1 MQTFP
6 CISKKWEKKYKILS
20 NRVSEWGVN
29 YSREKKNTVPLVI
42 TRKNKNYTPLVPWF
56 LYSQNDQFWLLYL
69 SKMET
74 STLSLLEDAEDLM
87 VDTRK
92 RIVSSND
99 ACTSFE
105 IVREDLT
112 LAMKNLNEFRKI
124 YLNHYRMP

>member
-1 MQTFP
+1 M
-6 CISKKWEKKYKILS
+6 
-20 NRVSEWGVN
+20 
-29 YSREKKNTVPLVI
+29 
-42 TRKNKNYTPLVPWF
+42 VPWF

-99 ACTSFE
+99 AYTSFE

-112 LAMKNLNEFRKI
+112 LAMKNLKEFRKI
-124 YLNHYRMP
+124 KTN

>member
-1 MQTFP
+1 M
-6 CISKKWEKKYKILS
+6 
-20 NRVSEWGVN
+20 
-29 YSREKKNTVPLVI
+29 
-42 TRKNKNYTPLVPWF
+42 VPWF
-56 LYSQNDQFWLLYL
+56 LYSQNDQFWRLYL

-92 RIVSSND
+92 RIISCND
-99 ACTSFE
+99 VYTSFE

-124 YLNHYRMP
+124 YLNPYRMP